1 MKKTFHYD
9 LFILF
14 IIIAVIIG
22 LFFMNS
28 QDTGH
33 YVKINYHKKNYG
45 LYNLNE
51 NQIININDEN
61 ILIIKNQ
68 EIYMSKATCPDKTCI
83 KQGHINKKGSSIICL
98 PHQLIVEIID
108 GEDGEID
115 GQVY

>member
-45 LYNLNE
+45 IYNLNE

-83 KQGHINKKGSSIICL
+83 KQGNAQRVNKWRANKATTMRNAQIRQQYKL
-98 PHQLIVEIID
+98 K
-108 GEDGEID
+108 
-115 GQVY
+115 